1 MPTGNSWAAV
11 KIGFPFADYTA
22 LLISDYIENY
32 LFYAIFQ
39 AGELKSIRPVVFSAS
54 NIAVPSCSS
63 HVVSSYQASDGT
75 LWYRKY
81 SDGWIE
87 QGGNPGG
94 VGNQGTMDTTITF
107 PVPFTNTNYFIGGVG
122 FVIANVGSSYISSA
136 TTTGFTTSSV
146 MHKSGTPSWYACG
159 Y

>member
-1 MPTGNSWAAV
+1 MSTKEKYKA
-11 KIGFPFADYTA
+11 
-22 LLISDYIENY
+22 LIST
-32 LFYAIFQ
+32 LLSAWGGKTTVK
-39 AGELKSIRPVVFSAS
+39 AAKSVEINGKFHKPVS
-54 NIAVPSCSS
+54 
-63 HVVSSYQASDGT
+63 VVVESWTADDGT
-75 LWYRKY
+75 SWYRKY

-94 VGNQGTMDTTITF
+94 VGTMGTMDTTITF

-122 FVIANVGSSYISSA
+122 FVIANVGSAYILSA

-146 MHKSGTPSWYACG
+146 MHQSGTPSWYACG